1 MAPTG
6 PAQPAPHP
14 ESFLGFLDESVR
26 RSLLALGSE
35 RGFESGGYLLLEGDL
50 SNHVYLL
57 LVGQVKVYRAAPD
70 GTRLLLALRGP
81 GDVLGE
87 LAALGGEEQVRAATV
102 EAMEPCRAQV
112 MTAAR
117 FLDFLLHHPPAC
129 LALARNVRARLQDAE
144 RMRLESVMLD
154 ATARVTRRLAELAE
168 RYGTSNPRSGRLELH
183 VTQEELAGWAGASRE
198 SVARAVRSLRNR
210 RLVVTRYRTIEILDP
225 VALSAAARSA

>member
-1 MAPTG
+1 MASAG
-6 PAQPAPHP
+6 PALPAPHP
-14 ESFLGFLDESVR
+14 ESFLGFLDDALRQSV
-26 RSLLALGSE
+26 LALGSE
-35 RGFESGGYLLLEGDL
+35 RRFDEGGFLLLEGDL
-50 SNHVYLL
+50 SNHVYVLL
-57 LVGQVKVYRAAPD
+57 QGQVKVYRAAPD

-87 LAALGGEEQVRAATV
+87 LAALGGDEPVRAATV

-117 FLDFLLHHPPAC
+117 FLEFLLQHPPAC

-168 RYGTSNPRSGRLELH
+168 RHGTVNPRHGRLELH

-210 RLVVTRYRTIEILDP
+210 RLVATRYRTIEILDAD
-225 VALSAAARSA
+225 ALRAAARA